1 MLQHRTEPQRTYGR
15 TVCETSFAQSRWCDA
30 LGWPISGGVLTLVGS
45 FMALWGI
52 WRTWRGEGGTF
63 LEFLSLTW
71 VPSFVRSLVANVREL
86 VRRLVTKMKELWGQ
100 LRNIRYVTDEDH
112 GAGVEAEAFPPGVR
126 VGPPAGTVDEQ
137 IQRLS
142 SALAELRTKGE
153 ADKETLCAA
162 IRETKVGG
170 LQWEATGLFLVTIGT
185 ALAAVPS
192 VFCQT

>member
-1 MLQHRTEPQRTYGR
+1 M
-15 TVCETSFAQSRWCDA
+15 CETSFDQSRWCDA
-30 LGWPISGGVLTLVGS
+30 LEWPISGGVLTLVGS

-71 VPSFVRSLVANVREL
+71 VPSL
-86 VRRLVTKMKELWGQ
+86 VRRLMAEVREMVRHLMKKIKELWGH

-112 GAGVEAEAFPPGVR
+112 GTGTEVEAFPPGAR
-126 VGPPAGTVDEQ
+126 VAPPAGTVDEQ
-137 IQRLS
+137 IQWLS

-153 ADKETLCAA
+153 ADKEALRAA

-170 LQWEATGLFLVTIGT
+170 LQWEATGLFLVTIGA
-185 ALAAVPS
+185 ALAAMPS
-192 VFCQT
+192 VVCPI